1 MSDQLERVQGHRRL
15 KEKRRL
21 KGKNH
26 MEGWKWGTLL
36 NIYPGPY
43 SESLVPRSNPGWPPE
58 PSDQAAL
65 QAYQHFAS

>member
-1 MSDQLERVQGHRRL
+1 MSDQLEGVQGHRRL

-26 MEGWKWGTLL
+26 MEGWKWGTVL
-36 NIYPGPY
+36 NIYPGPS
-43 SESLVPRSNPGWPPE
+43 SESLIQWSNPGWPPE

-65 QAYQHFAS
+65 